1 MTAVLRAN
9 LRAEIVGGLGI
20 RPQRISLRPAPTDL
34 LRPRQPE
41 VLRNIV
47 AAEAERGLAAAIGDA
62 VRAHDGGRSDY
73 MSRVLASGW
82 RPGRGRNGHPQPS

>member
-20 RPQRISLRPAPTDL
+20 RPQRISLRPATTDL
-34 LRPRQPE
+34 LLPRQPE

-47 AAEAERGLAAAIGDA
+47 AATAERGLAAISDA
-62 VRAHDGGRSDY
+62 VRAHGGGRSDY
-73 MSRVLASGW
+73 MSRVLASER
-82 RPGRGRNGHPQPS
+82 RPGMGRNGHPQPS

>member
-1 MTAVLRAN
+1 MTAALRAN

-41 VLRNIV
+41 VPRNIV
-47 AAEAERGLAAAIGDA
+47 AAEAERGLAAVAA
-62 VRAHDGGRSDY
+62 FVA
-73 MSRVLASGW
+73 LALCS
-82 RPGRGRNGHPQPS
+82 PS

>member
-47 AAEAERGLAAAIGDA
+47 AAEAERGLATAISDA
-62 VRAHDGGRSDY
+62 VRAHGGGRSD
-73 MSRVLASGW
+73 
-82 RPGRGRNGHPQPS
+82 